1 MLDFKWE
8 NGQAPSL
15 NASNMQLITDAI
27 NANEAKIKDI
37 ESEVTEIVIEHG
49 GSIVVPNPEE
59 EATDTLSKVKINQE
73 VFEIKGGGDSG
84 EDISYEDYMAL
95 VAADEDEENKNYFVP
110 DAPIG
115 IPVAEEFEKVYEEIN
130 YIKHDVQ
137 EIEDK
142 KAENT
147 TLTDVFDAT
156 KSYSAGDYFISN
168 NQLFKVKVACSG
180 ITPPNSTY
188 YDSIS
193 VMNELKASLNDLV
206 AEKVTI
212 TITSDSM
219 GLIPNKNGY
228 CPVSVVPLLKSDN
241 LYPFVT
247 AIGHNN
253 TAYYL
258 YVYGWATAGNK
269 IPSGTQMEFEILYAK
284 V

>member
-1 MLDFKWE
+1 MLDFKWK

-27 NANEAKIKDI
+27 NSNEAKIKDV
-37 ESEVTEIVIEHG
+37 ESEVAEIVIEHG
-49 GSIVVPNPEE
+49 GSIVIPNPEE

-73 VFEIKGGGDSG
+73 VFEIEGGGDSG

-156 KSYSAGDYFISN
+156 KSYSVGDYFISN

-193 VMNELKASLNDLV
+193 VMNELKASLNNKVNITRHTATVGVSGTAVVDLGAQASNV
-206 AEKVTI
+206 FI
-212 TITSDSM
+212 
-219 GLIPNKNGY
+219 
-228 CPVSVVPLLKSDN
+228 VPLGAFLNADATYVASVMCQDNRYLRIRASYSGSASNTHTYSYLKIEVN
-241 LYPFVT
+241 
-247 AIGHNN
+247 
-253 TAYYL
+253 
-258 YVYGWATAGNK
+258 
-269 IPSGTQMEFEILYAK
+269 
-284 V
+284 